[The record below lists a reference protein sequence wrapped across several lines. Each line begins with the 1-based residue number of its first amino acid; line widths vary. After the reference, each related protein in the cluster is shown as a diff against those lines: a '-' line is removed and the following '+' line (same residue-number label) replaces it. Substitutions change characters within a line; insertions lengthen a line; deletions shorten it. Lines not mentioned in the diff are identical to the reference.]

1 MKSEIELTKFKGAD
15 VFTIWEVDENG
26 ERKKFPI
33 ISFGKK
39 KGEAIVKHLKE
50 LKDFVGIL
58 TVDDIPFDDPS
69 QDYNHPSHK
78 MHY

>member
-1 MKSEIELTKFKGAD
+1 MKTEIELATFKNSP
-15 VFTIWEVDENG
+15 VFTIWELDDNG

-50 LKDFVGIL
+50 LKDFVGIYDQ
-58 TVDDIPFDDPS
+58 DDVPFNDPS
-69 QDYNHPSHK
+69 DDYNHPSHK